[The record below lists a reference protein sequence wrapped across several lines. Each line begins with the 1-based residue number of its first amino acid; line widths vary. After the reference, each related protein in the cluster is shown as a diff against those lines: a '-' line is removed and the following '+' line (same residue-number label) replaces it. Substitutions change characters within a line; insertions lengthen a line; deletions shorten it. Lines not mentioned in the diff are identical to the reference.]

1 MDKEREKMGGI
12 NISNYPQLKNDYGS
26 FPSITKDLTTVPK
39 DAVNVDSFVSVQSTY
54 TSSELGEAARA
65 YLEGDRATQTSPM
78 DDCIDQFFDGT
89 MSGTELQAEYEK
101 LLKKEL
107 FGSMENPTGPLSA
120 SQKEIAANFYDAFRE
135 KNLSAAVQRNNTEGE
150 QYITGE
156 MNVQRNWSYYNSD
169 YYYASEAAISAI
181 TEGAQNVSQEYVS
194 SFEVP
199 DYMAQGRTNLY
210 NFNTAL
216 SGDPFVVSDYH
227 YIIDPDVAPSE
238 NFKWF
243 YEKGGDAYSTTIRFD
258 SFTVEDA
265 GGNKIVTDYTT
276 DVFDSKDPRKAQ
288 TWVSYTDE
296 NGVEHR
302 LSTDIVFN
310 NSKEDLRNVADLLFF
325 PDKDTDKASLLN
337 QFLSNLQLYPKRYF
351 DRFPM
356 VSRSMDF
363 MV

>member
-1 MDKEREKMGGI
+1 MGEI
-12 NISNYPQLKNDYGS
+12 NISNYPHLKNNYGS

-39 DAVNVDSFVSVQSTY
+39 DTVDVDSFVSVKSTY
-54 TSSELGEAARA
+54 TSSELGEAART
-65 YLEGDRATQTSPM
+65 YLEGDQAARTSPM

-89 MSGTELQAEYEK
+89 MSESELQAEYEK

-107 FGSMENPTGPLSA
+107 FGSMENPTGPLTT
-120 SQKEIAANFYDAFRE
+120 SQKEIAANFYNAFRE
-135 KNLSAAVQRNNTEGE
+135 KILSAAVERNNAEGKQYVTED
-150 QYITGE
+150 
-156 MNVQRNWSYYNSD
+156 MNVQRNWAYYNSD
-169 YYYASEAAISAI
+169 YYYASESAISAI
-181 TEGAQNVSQEYVS
+181 TEGAQNVSQEYGS
-194 SFEVP
+194 SFEAP
-199 DYMAQGRTNLY
+199 DYMAQGKTNLY

-227 YIIDPDVAPSE
+227 YIIDPDVAPPE

-243 YEKGGDAYSTTIRFD
+243 YEKGGDAYRTAIQLNSL
-258 SFTVEDA
+258 TVEDA
-265 GGNKIVTDYTT
+265 DGNKTVTDYTT
-276 DVFDSKDPRKAQ
+276 AAFDPKDPLKAQ

-296 NGVEHR
+296 DGVEHR

-310 NSKEDLRNVADLLFF
+310 NSKEDLRNVSDLLSFSH
-325 PDKDTDKASLLN
+325 KDTDKASLLN

-351 DRFPM
+351 DRFPT